1 MNLKT
6 FTENL
11 LEIIELEKE
20 KKAIEM
26 LSNAYIQKAKIK
38 NQILQIELENI
49 DPESRS
55 SIEKQQMKIAKNNE
69 KYKQLLMELE
79 LIRAS
84 INALETF
91 LKVYEK
97 SKQEEVI

>member
-11 LEIIELEKE
+11 LEIVELEKE
-20 KKAIEM
+20 KEAVKL
-26 LSNAYIQKAKIK
+26 LSNAYLQKAKIK

-49 DPESRS
+49 DPESRA
-55 SIEKQQMKIAKNNE
+55 SIEKQQMKIAKQNE
-69 KYKQLLMELE
+69 EYKDLLMQLE
-79 LIRAS
+79 LIRAG

-91 LKVYEK
+91 LNIYEK
-97 SKQEEVI
+97 SKQEVI

>member
-6 FTENL
+6 FTEDL

-20 KKAIEM
+20 KEAVKL

-38 NQILQIELENI
+38 NQILQIELNSL
-49 DPESRS
+49 DPESRA
-55 SIEKQQMKIAKNNE
+55 SIEKQQMKIAKQNE
-69 KYKQLLMELE
+69 KYRELLMQLE
-79 LIRAS
+79 LIRAG

-91 LKVYEK
+91 LNIYEK
-97 SKQEEVI
+97 SKQEVI

>member
-11 LEIIELEKE
+11 LDIIELEKE
-20 KKAIEM
+20 KEAVKI
-26 LSNAYIQKAKIK
+26 LSNAYIQKAKIR
-38 NQILQIELENI
+38 NEILQIELENI

-55 SIEKQQMKIAKNNE
+55 SIEKQQIKIAKTNE
-69 KYKQLLMELE
+69 KYKDLLMKLE
-79 LIRAS
+79 LIKAG

-97 SKQEEVI
+97 NKQLI

>member
-6 FTENL
+6 FTEDL
-11 LEIIELEKE
+11 LEVIEFEKE
-20 KKAIEM
+20 KEAVKL

-49 DPESRS
+49 DPESRA
-55 SIEKQQMKIAKNNE
+55 SIEKQQMKIAKQNE
-69 KYKQLLMELE
+69 QYKDLLMQLE
-79 LIRAS
+79 LIRAG

-91 LKVYEK
+91 LNIYEK
-97 SKQEEVI
+97 SKQEVI

>member
-11 LEIIELEKE
+11 LEIVELEKE
-20 KKAIEM
+20 KEAVKL
-26 LSNAYIQKAKIK
+26 LSNAYLQKAKIK

-49 DPESRS
+49 DPESRA
-55 SIEKQQMKIAKNNE
+55 SIEKQQMKIAKQNE
-69 KYKQLLMELE
+69 KYKDLLMQLE
-79 LIRAS
+79 LIRAG

-91 LKVYEK
+91 LNIYEK
-97 SKQEEVI
+97 SKQEVI

>member
-6 FTENL
+6 FTEDL

-20 KKAIEM
+20 KQAVEM

-49 DPESRS
+49 DPESRA
-55 SIEKQQMKIAKNNE
+55 SIEKQQLKIAKQNE
-69 KYKQLLMELE
+69 KYKDLLMQLE
-79 LIRAS
+79 LIRAG

-91 LKVYEK
+91 LKIYEK
-97 SKQEEVI
+97 NSLEV